1 MSRKSKSILALAVL
15 ATATAYAGTKT
26 SFKSTWKS
34 PNAQP
39 VHFKGQKVVAL
50 VMNPDV
56 AVRRGAE
63 DELAR
68 QIKLHGAVGVP
79 AYTLVKEEDIKDKE
93 AAKAAF
99 EKAGILGVVSM
110 RVVSKDKELTAAGGT
125 NWILPAYGAFWGTDG
140 SEGYYGYGWGGVYS
154 PSYISTNNV
163 VGVETLVYS
172 LRQNELVWAGQSET
186 TNASDVNKLIS
197 QLIQGTIKEMKEAG
211 LMSPQAK

>member
-1 MSRKSKSILALAVL
+1 MFRKSTNLFALAVL

-26 SFKSTWKS
+26 TFKSTWKA

-39 VHFKGQKVVAL
+39 VHFQGQKVVAL
-50 VMNPDV
+50 VMNPDL

-68 QIKLHGAVGVP
+68 QITLHGAMGVP
-79 AYTLVKEEDIKDKE
+79 AYTLVAVDDVKDKE
-93 AAKAAF
+93 LAKAAF

-110 RVVSKDKELTAAGGT
+110 RVVSKDKELSAAGGT

-140 SEGYYGYGWGGVYS
+140 SVGYYGYGWGGAYV
-154 PSYISTNNV
+154 PSYVSTDNI

-172 LRQNELVWAGQSET
+172 LLQNELVWAGESET
-186 TNASDVNKLIS
+186 TKASNVNVLIQ
-197 QLIQGTIKEMKEAG
+197 QLVQGTIKEMKEQG
-211 LMSPQAK
+211 LMSPEAK